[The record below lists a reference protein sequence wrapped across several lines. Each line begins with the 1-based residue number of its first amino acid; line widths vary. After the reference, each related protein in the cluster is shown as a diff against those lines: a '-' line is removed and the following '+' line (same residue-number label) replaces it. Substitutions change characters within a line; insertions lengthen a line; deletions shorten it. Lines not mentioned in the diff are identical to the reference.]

1 MSVAAIM
8 NNSLLHIK
16 DTGRQPEGSIADIYI
31 GNLCTS
37 LGTVTPDTKISIVS
51 QMIRSDPYLPGFC
64 VIQDNMLLGVA
75 TKNQMN
81 AKLSSQ
87 YGYNLYCNK
96 GIEVIM
102 CKDFLCVD
110 FFTSIDIVVKIAMQ
124 RDPDK
129 IYDFI
134 TITKDGRYSGIVTVK
149 DLLEKSIKIEIVNAA
164 YGNQAPSLAGR
175 TVTAQLPQPTTNS
188 SDRSCVLDFDIDNF
202 KSYNDVYGFDKGDA
216 VMKCLSQILSRNIP
230 KEYFV
235 GQDGEQDFIAV
246 AAPSDADTI
255 CRRVIEEF
263 YRMSPEFYFESDWNR
278 GYIVSKNRHGI
289 EEIYP
294 LMSITVAGV
303 SSTESKNI
311 SEPENLF
318 ESTSYSGISEPACK
332 IKSICI

>member
-8 NNSLLHIK
+8 DNSLFYK
-16 DTGRQPEGSIADIYI
+16 EDTNRQSEGKISDIYI

-37 LGTVTPDTKISIVS
+37 LGTVTPDTKISVVS

-64 VIQDNMLLGVA
+64 VIEDNMLLGVA

-110 FFTSIDIVVKIAMQ
+110 FFTTIDIVVKIAMQ

-164 YGNQAPSLAGR
+164 HGNHVPSLTGR
-175 TVTAQLPQPTTNS
+175 TVEAKLPQVSVAS
-188 SDRSCVLDFDIDNF
+188 SGRSCILDFDIDNF
-202 KSYNDVYGFDKGDA
+202 KSYNEVYGFDKGDA
-216 VMKCLSQILSRNIP
+216 VMQCLNQILSRNIP

-235 GQDGEQDFIAV
+235 GQDGEEDFIAV
-246 AAPSDADTI
+246 ATPSDADII
-255 CRRVIEEF
+255 CRQVIEEF
-263 YRMSPEFYFESDWNR
+263 ERLSPEFYCESDWSR

-289 EEIYP
+289 EEVHP

-303 SSTESKNI
+303 SGTDSENVSKSENI
-311 SEPENLF
+311 
-318 ESTSYSGISEPACK
+318 SGISDTACK
-332 IKSICI
+332 IKSICM